1 MEIAS
6 ITCRKPVVS
15 GWSKRRQSQQSFLRS
30 LVESGAI
37 LNPDHGKIRET
48 TIANL
53 TGPHRFETE
62 RAIQNAAN
70 SLLGLQRSDGDWCF
84 ELEADCTIPAEYIL
98 MMHYLGE
105 SDEMLERKL
114 ACYLR
119 ARQGEDG
126 GWPLFYGGRSEI
138 SCSVKAYYAL
148 KLAGDDPEL
157 PHMARA
163 RETILRL
170 GGASRAN
177 VFTRITLAVFAQL
190 PWRAVPFLP
199 VEAMLLP
206 RWFPFHLFKV
216 SYWSRTVMVPLFVL
230 YTFKARARNPK
241 QVSIQELFITDPW
254 QETHYFPTRSV
265 LNRALLML
273 DRVGLKLYPWI
284 PQRLRWRAIKKAEAW
299 ILQRLNGE
307 GGLGAIFPAMVN
319 AYEALD
325 LLGYPA
331 NHPLRVEERRA
342 IENLLVTD
350 EQGAYCQPCVSPV
363 WDTAWACI
371 ALQEVGG
378 ERSQA
383 VVRKA
388 FHWLAER
395 QLLDDPQDWRF
406 NRPRVRGGGWPFQF
420 KNSHYPDLDDTAAV
434 AYAMHKSGE
443 GTFIHAVERA
453 AEWICGMQS
462 RNGGFASFDADNDHT
477 YLNEIP
483 FADHGALL
491 DPPTEDVSGR
501 CVMFLAQLAPK
512 YNSVEKNCLDYLLRS
527 QEPDGSWFGR
537 WGTNYI
543 YGTWSVLM
551 GLEKAGIGREHES
564 VRRAAAWLKSVQ
576 RADGG
581 WGEGCDTYFDPSK
594 RGKGE
599 RSTSFHTAWALLGL
613 MSAGEVHSDS
623 VRRGV
628 EFLLRTQKLDGFWS
642 DPDFNAPGF
651 PRVFYLK
658 YHGYDKY
665 FPLLALARYRNLAA
679 AER

>member
-1 MEIAS
+1 MGHGTALTTDRE
-6 ITCRKPVVS
+6 K
-15 GWSKRRQSQQSFLRS
+15 LRVRTS
-30 LVESGAI
+30 E
-37 LNPDHGKIRET
+37 NPDD
-48 TIANL
+48 L
-53 TGPHRFETE
+53 RFSELE
-62 RAIQNAAN
+62 RAIQHAAN
-70 SLLGLQRSDGDWCF
+70 ALLGLQHPDGCWCF

-98 MMHYLGE
+98 MMHYMNE
-105 SDEMLERKL
+105 IDEQLERKL

-119 ARQGEDG
+119 AHQRKDG
-126 GWPLFYGGRSEI
+126 GWPLYYGGNTEI

-157 PHMARA
+157 PHMAKA
-163 RETILRL
+163 REAILRL

-177 VFTRITLAVFAQL
+177 VFTRIALAMFEQV

-199 VEAMLLP
+199 VECMLLP

-230 YTFKARARNPK
+230 YSFKARARNPK
-241 QVSIQELFITDPW
+241 QVSIRELFTTDPW
-254 QETHYFPTRSV
+254 QETRYFPTRSA

-273 DRVGLKLYPWI
+273 DRLGLKLFPWI
-284 PQRLRWRAIKKAEAW
+284 PQGLRRRAIKKAEAW
-299 ILQRLNGE
+299 ILDRLNGD

-325 LLGYPA
+325 VLGYPA
-331 NHPLRVEERRA
+331 NHPLRVREQQA
-342 IENLLVTD
+342 IKDLLVVN
-350 EQGAYCQPCVSPV
+350 EQSAYCQPCVSPV

-371 ALQEVGG
+371 TLQQVGD

-383 VVRKA
+383 IVRKA
-388 FHWLAER
+388 FHWLAAR
-395 QLLDDPQDWRF
+395 QLLDEPQDWRF
-406 NRPRVRGGGWPFQF
+406 NRPQVKGGGWPFQF

-434 AYAMHKSGE
+434 AYAMHKSGDK
-443 GTFIHAVERA
+443 TFENVVKRA

-501 CVMFLAQLAPK
+501 CLMLLGQLAPQ
-512 YNSVEKNCLDYLLRS
+512 YQSVEKKCLDYLFRS
-527 QEPDGSWFGR
+527 QDRDGSWFGR

-551 GLEKAGIGREHES
+551 GLEEAGIDNEHEP
-564 VRRAAAWLKSVQ
+564 VRRAVAWLKRVQ

-581 WGEGCDTYFDPSK
+581 WGEECDTYFEPSK
-594 RGKGE
+594 RGQGE
-599 RSTSFHTAWALLGL
+599 RSTSFHTAWAVLGL
-613 MSAGEVHSDS
+613 MSGGEVHSDS
-623 VRRGV
+623 VRRGID
-628 EFLLRTQKLDGFWS
+628 FLLGTQQSNGFWS

-665 FPLLALARYRNLAA
+665 FPLLALARYRNLTA
-679 AER
+679 AEG

>member
-1 MEIAS
+1 MRDGTISADHPPERES
-6 ITCRKPVVS
+6 IS
-15 GWSKRRQSQQSFLRS
+15 YSKEVPLSEL
-30 LVESGAI
+30 
-37 LNPDHGKIRET
+37 
-48 TIANL
+48 
-53 TGPHRFETE
+53 E
-62 RAIQNAAN
+62 RAIERAA
-70 SLLGLQRSDGDWCF
+70 SALLHVQRAEGHWCF

-98 MMHYLGE
+98 MMHYMGE
-105 SDEMLERKL
+105 IDEDLEAKL
-114 ACYLR
+114 AAYLR
-119 ARQGEDG
+119 AHQGEDG
-126 GWPLFYGGRSEI
+126 GWPLYYGGHAEI

-148 KLAGDDPEL
+148 KLAGDQPEL

-177 VFTRITLAVFAQL
+177 VFTRITLAVFAQI

-206 RWFPFHLFKV
+206 RWFPFHPFKV

-241 QVSIQELFITDPW
+241 QVSIRELFITDPW
-254 QETHYFPTRSV
+254 HETHYFPTRSV

-273 DRVGLKLYPWI
+273 DRLGLKLYPLI
-284 PQRLRWRAIKKAEAW
+284 PRRFRVRAVKRAKGW
-299 ILQRLNGE
+299 ILERLNGA

-319 AYEALD
+319 AYEALG

-331 NHPLRVEERRA
+331 NHPLRVQERQA
-342 IENLLVTD
+342 IDDLLIID
-350 EQGAYCQPCVSPV
+350 EQRAYCQPCVSPV

-371 ALQEVGG
+371 TLQEIGD
-378 ERSQA
+378 EWSLNA
-383 VVRKA
+383 VKKA
-388 FHWLAER
+388 FAWLTES
-395 QLLDDPQDWRF
+395 QLLEEPQDWAF
-406 NRPRVRGGGWPFQF
+406 NRPEVRGGGWPFQF
-420 KNSHYPDLDDTAAV
+420 INSHYPDLDDTAVV
-434 AYAMHKSGE
+434 AYGIHRSGDQR
-443 GTFIHAVERA
+443 FKNPVQRA

-462 RNGGFASFDADNDHT
+462 KNGGFASFDADNDHT

-512 YNSVEKNCLDYLLRS
+512 YKSVEKNCLDYLFRS

-551 GLEKAGIGREHES
+551 GLEEAGIDREHEP
-564 VRRAAAWLKSVQ
+564 VRRAAAWLKNVQ

-594 RGKGE
+594 RGQGE
-599 RSTSFHTAWALLGL
+599 RSTSFHTAWAVLGL
-613 MSAGEVHSDS
+613 MSAGEVHSHS

-679 AER
+679 ER

>member
-1 MEIAS
+1 MGRGSTLTTEHQTS
-6 ITCRKPVVS
+6 RKRKIERPNDLHL
-15 GWSKRRQSQQSFLRS
+15 SQL
-30 LVESGAI
+30 
-37 LNPDHGKIRET
+37 
-48 TIANL
+48 
-53 TGPHRFETE
+53 E
-62 RAIQNAAN
+62 RAIQHAAAA
-70 SLLGLQRSDGDWCF
+70 LLSRQHPDGYWCF

-98 MMHYLGE
+98 MMHYM
-105 SDEMLERKL
+105 DEVDERLERKL
-114 ACYLR
+114 ASYLR

-126 GWPLFYGGRSEI
+126 GWPLYYGGNAEI

-148 KLAGDDPEL
+148 KLAGDSPDL
-157 PHMARA
+157 PHMLKA

-177 VFTRITLAVFAQL
+177 VFTRITLAIFEQV

-199 VEAMLLP
+199 VECVLLP
-206 RWFPFHLFKV
+206 RWFPFHLSKV

-230 YTFKARARNPK
+230 YTFKARAQNSK
-241 QVSIQELFITDPW
+241 QVSIRELFITDPW
-254 QETHYFPTRSV
+254 QEKNYFPVHST
-265 LNRALLML
+265 LNRALLIL
-273 DRVGLKLYPWI
+273 DRLGLKLYPWI
-284 PQRLRWRAIKKAEAW
+284 PRRLRRRAIRKAEAW
-299 ILQRLNGE
+299 ILERLNGE

-319 AYEALD
+319 AYEALGF
-325 LLGYPA
+325 LGYA
-331 NHPLRVEERRA
+331 VDHPLRVQERRA
-342 IENLLVTD
+342 MEDLLVIN
-350 EQGAYCQPCVSPV
+350 EHSAYCQPCVSPV

-371 ALQEVGG
+371 ALQQVDD
-378 ERSQA
+378 ERSQTA
-383 VVRKA
+383 VKKT
-388 FHWLAER
+388 FHWLNHR
-395 QLLDDPQDWRF
+395 QLLEEPQDWSF
-406 NRPRVRGGGWPFQF
+406 NRPQVRGGGWPFQF

-434 AYAMHKSGE
+434 AYAMLKSE
-443 GTFIHAVERA
+443 DKTLDETVQRA

-501 CVMFLAQLAPK
+501 CVMLLAQLATSLQCQ
-512 YNSVEKNCLDYLLRS
+512 SVKDKCLNYLFRS
-527 QEPDGSWFGR
+527 QEPDGSWYGR

-551 GLEKAGIGREHES
+551 GLEEAGIGKEDEAL
-564 VRRAAAWLKSVQ
+564 RRAADWLKHVQ

-594 RGKGE
+594 RGQGE
-599 RSTSFHTAWALLGL
+599 RSTSFHTAWAVLGL
-613 MSAGEVHSDS
+613 MSSGEVQSDA
-623 VRRGV
+623 VRRGIG
-628 EFLLRTQKLDGFWS
+628 FLLRTQQSNGFWS

-665 FPLLALARYRNLAA
+665 FPLLALARYRNLMALGT
-679 AER
+679 

>member
-1 MEIAS
+1 MRDGTISADHPPERES
-6 ITCRKPVVS
+6 IS
-15 GWSKRRQSQQSFLRS
+15 YSKEVPLSEL
-30 LVESGAI
+30 
-37 LNPDHGKIRET
+37 
-48 TIANL
+48 
-53 TGPHRFETE
+53 E
-62 RAIQNAAN
+62 RAIERAA
-70 SLLGLQRSDGDWCF
+70 SALLHVQRAEGHWCF

-98 MMHYLGE
+98 MMHYMGE
-105 SDEMLERKL
+105 IDEDLEAKL
-114 ACYLR
+114 AAYLR
-119 ARQGEDG
+119 AHQGEDG
-126 GWPLFYGGRSEI
+126 GWPLYYGGHAEI

-148 KLAGDDPEL
+148 KLAGDQPEL

-177 VFTRITLAVFAQL
+177 VFTRITLAVFAQI

-206 RWFPFHLFKV
+206 RWFPFHPFKV

-241 QVSIQELFITDPW
+241 QVSIRELFITDPW
-254 QETHYFPTRSV
+254 HETHYFPTRSV

-273 DRVGLKLYPWI
+273 DRLGLKLYPLI
-284 PQRLRWRAIKKAEAW
+284 PRRFRVRAVKRAKGW
-299 ILQRLNGE
+299 ILERLNGA

-319 AYEALD
+319 AYEALG

-331 NHPLRVEERRA
+331 NHPLRVQERQA
-342 IENLLVTD
+342 IDDLLIID
-350 EQGAYCQPCVSPV
+350 EQRAYCQPCVSPV

-371 ALQEVGG
+371 TLQELGD
-378 ERSQA
+378 EWSLNA
-383 VVRKA
+383 VKKA
-388 FHWLAER
+388 FAWLTES
-395 QLLDDPQDWRF
+395 QLLEEPQDWAF
-406 NRPRVRGGGWPFQF
+406 NRPEVRGGGWPFQF
-420 KNSHYPDLDDTAAV
+420 INSHYPDLDDTAVV
-434 AYAMHKSGE
+434 AYGIHRSGDQR
-443 GTFIHAVERA
+443 FKNPVQRA

-462 RNGGFASFDADNDHT
+462 KNGGFASFDADNDHT

-512 YNSVEKNCLDYLLRS
+512 YKSVEKNCLDYLFRS

-551 GLEKAGIGREHES
+551 GLEEAGIGREHEP
-564 VRRAAAWLKSVQ
+564 VRRAAAWLKNVQ

-594 RGKGE
+594 RGQGE
-599 RSTSFHTAWALLGL
+599 RSTSFHTAWAVLGL
-613 MSAGEVHSDS
+613 MSAGEVHSHS

-679 AER
+679 ER